1 MLHCAASCCVEL
13 CCSRLRCGSSYP
25 WHPNPVRT
33 DLGLKLKLPTRMVR
47 PKLAAVE
54 TCGAFNQLELKI
66 RFSSEVGRTDQGANP
81 NRNETHRDD
90 DKAPA
95 RHLLKQCK
103 NQRFARD
110 ILNTSCRRSLSLQ
123 ARTSLETSSTD
134 PAKRAF
140 RPRHPQHILMLVIRL
155 GDLDT

>member
-1 MLHCAASCCVEL
+1 MLSCTVLRHAVLNCAVL
-13 CCSRLRCGSSYP
+13 CRRCGSNHP

-33 DLGLKLKLPTRMVR
+33 DLDLKLKLPTRIVR

-66 RFSSEVGRTDQGANP
+66 RFSSEVGRTDRGANP
-81 NRNETHRDD
+81 NRNEAHRHD

-103 NQRFARD
+103 TSVSRETSSTHPAEGAFRCRRGPRSRHPQQILQNERFAQD
-110 ILNTSCRRSLSLQ
+110 ILNTYSC
-123 ARTSLETSSTD
+123 
-134 PAKRAF
+134 
-140 RPRHPQHILMLVIRL
+140 
-155 GDLDT
+155 